1 MNYVAKMTSK
11 GQLTV
16 PVALREALKVKEGD
30 KLEFELDTIG
40 NRMIVKKREIDRGS
54 QLLGLFEG
62 WDFENPKNKEVMNEM
77 MVGLLDKDEPVGGE
91 LI

>member
-30 KLEFELDTIG
+30 KLEFELDLNG
-40 NRMIVKKREIDRGS
+40 NRMIVTKRKVDRGS
-54 QLLGLFEG
+54 RLLSLFEG
-62 WDFENPKNKEVMNEM
+62 WDFQNPENKEVMNEM
-77 MVGLLDKDEPVGGE
+77 MVGLLDEDEPVGGE

>member
-1 MNYVAKMTSK
+1 MNYVAKMTRK

-16 PVALREALKVKEGD
+16 PVALREALKLKEGD
-30 KLEFELDTIG
+30 DTIG
-40 NRMIVKKREIDRGS
+40 NRMIVKKREIHRGS